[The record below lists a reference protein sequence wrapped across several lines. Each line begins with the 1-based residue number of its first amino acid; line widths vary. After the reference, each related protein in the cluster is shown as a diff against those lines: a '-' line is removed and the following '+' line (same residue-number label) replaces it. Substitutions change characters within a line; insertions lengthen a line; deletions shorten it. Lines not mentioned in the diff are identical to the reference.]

1 MAEARAAAPGWI
13 RVVAQGHRNIATI
26 VVIVFFASL
35 ASSIWADT
43 ALAAYLLQVSGSNA
57 TVGGIEAVSGVAQM
71 LSALPV
77 GLLADKLGKARV
89 TKIGTAF
96 ALVGPGVILYSV
108 FRAGMDGA
116 GWDATSFRIFIA
128 GMAIEGLVSGI
139 IWGPLQAIYA
149 DSMRTGERSLG
160 FAWIQAAWLSGS
172 VAGPVLTIIYFTATT
187 NQWHLKQLA
196 TIIASGLALTVLP
209 SFLTLFVSEAN
220 VDREDSLQRAAAA
233 AADVG
238 GDAEG
243 ALRSPVAAAD
253 EADEE
258 RGAAGDMSPAT
269 IVAAT
274 DDGGGAVDEKRPLL
288 GPRRASK
295 AGGGGGDDENNRRWG
310 GNSHMGK
317 WAWAV
322 PYILFVSNVLVGAS
336 HRSQSVPARPAPP
349 SGELTRPPGAPSRPG
364 RAQPSAA
371 A

>member
-1 MAEARAAAPGWI
+1 MRCPGPRWPLSKLFGLQRRQQRRYAER
-13 RVVAQGHRNIATI
+13 
-26 VVIVFFASL
+26 
-35 ASSIWADT
+35 
-43 ALAAYLLQVSGSNA
+43 SNA
-57 TVGGIEAVSGVAQM
+57 RDPPTEPVCRPTSA

-295 AGGGGGDDENNRRWG
+295 AGGGGDDENNRRWG

-336 HRSQSVPARPAPP
+336 HRSQSGPP
-349 SGELTRPPGAPSRPG
+349 RAAVGGADPPRAPSRPG